1 MRLGWIRDGA
11 VVLVLGLGFAA
22 LGAESMGV
30 FDSCLANASCITHA
44 GSLNVGE
51 SLGLIVLGIAMAVGG
66 ALAVI
71 MGLRLAPKV
80 TAATDFPRS

>member
-11 VVLVLGLGFAA
+11 VILVVGLGFAA

-30 FDSCLANASCITHA
+30 FDACLATASCATHA

-51 SLGLIVLGIAMAVGG
+51 FLGLLILGIAMSVGG
-66 ALAVI
+66 VMAVI
-71 MGLRLAPKV
+71 LGFRLAPKA
-80 TAATDFPRS
+80 TATPDSPQG